1 MSAQENVQVVQRAY
15 EAFSRGDIPAMLN
28 TLTEDVE
35 WFIPGPPQILQYA
48 GQRRGREGVA
58 QFFSL
63 LDGAEEIERFEPKEF
78 LAQGEKVVVLGTYR
92 ARVKT
97 TGRIVESDWVQ
108 CTYCAMGRFRNFA
121 NSVTPLRQ

>member
-1 MSAQENVQVVQRAY
+1 
-15 EAFSRGDIPAMLN
+15 
-28 TLTEDVE
+28 VE
-35 WFIPGPPQILQYA
+35 WFIPVPPQILQYA

-97 TGRIVESDWVQ
+97 TGRIVESDWVHVHILRDAKVQ
-108 CTYCAMGRFRNFA
+108 EFREFCDTA
-121 NSVTPLRQ
+121 AAVEAYRAEKPRSAAL